1 MAATTSPPPS
11 SPEPDPPSATPKPIG
26 QRTTSPAV
34 AIPVALIATF
44 FAWVAVDR
52 YYGAVD
58 KPAMSAE
65 YLAEAEE
72 KWAHLG
78 DLSPHL
84 LEEAEFKHQ
93 VFLYRNTAL
102 VLGLVGG
109 VFGLCFGLLAG
120 MERDRIS
127 AAARG
132 AVAGVLAGMAA
143 GVAAG
148 YAGSAVAEYARRHKF
163 VPSSAAEMQRVW
175 MQEMYSSIG
184 SNAAQWCV
192 IGVGLGLVV
201 ALCGHPSR
209 SLLRCV
215 GMAVLA
221 GALASAAFTPLAG
234 MLFPEFPAD
243 LAIPVGFWNRLI
255 FVALPAVAFTLL
267 LMLQRG
273 KPVAATQVSGS

>member
-1 MAATTSPPPS
+1 VIAA
-11 SPEPDPPSATPKPIG
+11 
-26 QRTTSPAV
+26 
-34 AIPVALIATF
+34 F

-52 YYGAVD
+52 YYGAMP
-58 KPAMSAE
+58 KPAMSEE
-65 YLAEAEE
+65 YLKEAEE

-84 LEEAEFKHQ
+84 LEEAEYKKQ

-132 AVAGVLAGMAA
+132 AIVGALAVTATGV
-143 GVAAG
+143 VAG
-148 YAGSAVAEYARRHKF
+148 YAGSAVAEYATRNKIH
-163 VPSSAAEMQRVW
+163 PSSPAEMQRVW
-175 MQEMYSSIG
+175 LREMYLSIG

-192 IGVGLGLVV
+192 IGAALGLVV
-201 ALCGHPSR
+201 ALCGHRSR
-209 SLLRCV
+209 SVPRSV

-221 GALASAAFTPLAG
+221 GALASAAYPLLAG
-234 MLFPEFPAD
+234 MVFPAFAAD
-243 LAIPVGFWNRLI
+243 LAIPEGFWNRLM
-255 FVALPAVAFTLL
+255 FVALPAVAFMLL
-267 LMLQRG
+267 LILQRG
-273 KPVAATQVSGS
+273 KQVTAPQVSSS